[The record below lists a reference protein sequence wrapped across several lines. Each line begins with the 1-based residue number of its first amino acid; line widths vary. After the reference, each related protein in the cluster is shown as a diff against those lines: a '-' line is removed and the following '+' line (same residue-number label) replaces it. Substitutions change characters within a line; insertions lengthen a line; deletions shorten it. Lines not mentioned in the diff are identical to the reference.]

1 MSQEHYSKL
10 KNMYLSANIN
20 NEFFETTQCEIS
32 DQQAE
37 ISIEISDKYFHA
49 LGAMHGAIYFKL
61 LDDSAY
67 FAANSVVKDVYVLT
81 TSYTVHFVRPVTEG
95 RIRAVGKLKFA
106 SKNLYIAES
115 HLYNEKGKEVAFG
128 TGHFAPSKNLL
139 SEIESYKL

>member
-1 MSQEHYSKL
+1 
-10 KNMYLSANIN
+10 MYLSANIN

-81 TSYTVHFVRPVTEG
+81 TSYTLHFVRPVTEG